1 MWFFWIVDDEY
12 VLVVVVYYI
21 VVDGWLVVLLMVDL
35 SVVYVS
41 CCVGWVLD
49 WVLLLVQYVDYMLWQ
64 WEIFGDF
71 DDSDSLIVVQLVYW
85 ENVLVGMLEW
95 LWLFIVWFYLLVVDQ
110 CGVSLVVDWLV
121 LV

>member
-1 MWFFWIVDDEY
+1 MCYSFDLVIEIFLWMWFFWIVDDEY

-49 WVLLLVQYVDYMLWQ
+49 WVLLLV
-64 WEIFGDF
+64 
-71 DDSDSLIVVQLVYW
+71 
-85 ENVLVGMLEW
+85 
-95 LWLFIVWFYLLVVDQ
+95 
-110 CGVSLVVDWLV
+110 
-121 LV
+121 